1 MTDTTPAAATDAA
14 WPNPLIAGFYP
25 DPSVVKVGGD
35 YYLATST
42 FEYLPGIPV
51 FHSTDLVTW
60 TQLGHVVERPGQLAS
75 ARVPTLG
82 GAWAPTIRHRDG
94 VFYVVVTDAMGRGM
108 LIFTATDPAGPWS
121 DGTLIDGVHG
131 IDTDLAW
138 DEDGLAYITYSG
150 LDVTSGQATG
160 EHKGILQFTVDL
172 ATGTPLSQPVSVWSG
187 TGLKF
192 PEAPHLY
199 QHGKHWYL
207 LIAEGGTE
215 RGHGISVA
223 RGDHPSGPF
232 TAGPEVGGPANPILS
247 ARSTSRPIQNT
258 GHGDLVE
265 TPDGGWALVLLGM
278 RPTGMTQAFSA
289 LGRETFITSARWENG
304 WLAADPVLLNPR
316 PGETVFTDDFSARA
330 LAPEWIAVRRYP
342 AELATLVDGATEA
355 ADEFDV
361 TGASGAFGASGA
373 LGALGVTGAFGVATA
388 TDSTW
393 LAGAAEA
400 AEAAGSA
407 DGGRLVLAGEGS
419 TLDAEQP
426 VLVGVR
432 QRNPWSTTSV
442 RVHPGAGLGGLGVRY
457 DEDHHYEIEVGDGSV
472 TARAA
477 VAGIRQEWTRELA
490 PELVVAGAVTL
501 SLSTEPPD
509 ASSMLAGLTSDIVV
523 LSVGTGDARVELAR
537 VDGRYLSQETAASF
551 TGRVLCLYA
560 VRGEVSFAGFSYTG
574 TD

>member
-1 MTDTTPAAATDAA
+1 VNGAVMTS

-25 DPSVVKVGGD
+25 DPSVVKVGAD

-60 TQLGHVVERPGQLAS
+60 TQLGHVVQRPGQLAS
-75 ARVPTLG
+75 AHVPTLG

-108 LIFTATDPAGPWS
+108 LIFSATDPAGPWS

-150 LDVTSGQATG
+150 LDVTSGADPG

-172 ATGTPLSQPVSVWSG
+172 ETGTPLSEPVSVWSG

-199 QHGKHWYL
+199 QHGEHWYL

-223 RGDHPSGPF
+223 RGDHPYGPF
-232 TAGPEVGGPANPILS
+232 TEGVAAGGPANPILS

-265 TPDGGWALVLLGM
+265 TPDGGWALVMLGM

-316 PGETVFTDDFSARA
+316 PGETVFADDFTGEA
-330 LAPEWIAVRRYP
+330 LAPEWIGVRRYP
-342 AELATLVDGATEA
+342 AELATLA
-355 ADEFDV
+355 
-361 TGASGAFGASGA
+361 
-373 LGALGVTGAFGVATA
+373 
-388 TDSTW
+388 
-393 LAGAAEA
+393 AGAAGA
-400 AEAAGSA
+400 AASA
-407 DGGRLVLAGEGS
+407 GRLVLTGEGG

-432 QRNPWSTTSV
+432 QRNPWSSTSV
-442 RVHPGAGLGGLGVRY
+442 RVEPGTGLGGLGVRY
-457 DEDHHYEIEVGDGSV
+457 DEDHHYEIEVGNGVV
-472 TARAA
+472 TARAC
-477 VAGIRQEWTRELA
+477 VAGIRQEWTVPLA
-490 PELVVAGAVTL
+490 PQHVVDGAVTL
-501 SLSTEPPD
+501 GLDTVPPD
-509 ASSMLAGLTSDIVV
+509 ASSMLSGLTSDIVV
-523 LSVGTGDARVELAR
+523 LSVGSGADRVELAR

-551 TGRVLCLYA
+551 TGRVLCLFA
-560 VRGEVSFAGFSYTG
+560 VTGEVAFATFRYSG
-574 TD
+574 TE

>member
-1 MTDTTPAAATDAA
+1 MTS

-25 DPSVVKVGGD
+25 DPSVVKVGAD

-60 TQLGHVVERPGQLAS
+60 TQLGHVVQRPGQLAS
-75 ARVPTLG
+75 AHVPTLG

-108 LIFTATDPAGPWS
+108 LIFSATDPAGPWS

-150 LDVTSGQATG
+150 LDVTSGADPG

-172 ATGTPLSQPVSVWSG
+172 ETGTPLSEPVSVWSG

-199 QHGKHWYL
+199 QHGEHWYL

-223 RGDHPSGPF
+223 RGDHPYGPF
-232 TAGPEVGGPANPILS
+232 TEGVAAGGPANPILS

-265 TPDGGWALVLLGM
+265 TPDGGWALVMLGM

-316 PGETVFTDDFSARA
+316 PGETVFADDFTGEA
-330 LAPEWIAVRRYP
+330 LAPEWIGVRRYP
-342 AELATLVDGATEA
+342 AELATLA
-355 ADEFDV
+355 
-361 TGASGAFGASGA
+361 
-373 LGALGVTGAFGVATA
+373 
-388 TDSTW
+388 
-393 LAGAAEA
+393 AGAAGA
-400 AEAAGSA
+400 AASA
-407 DGGRLVLAGEGS
+407 GRLVLTGEGG

-432 QRNPWSTTSV
+432 QRNPWSSTSV
-442 RVHPGAGLGGLGVRY
+442 RVEPGTGLGGLGVRY
-457 DEDHHYEIEVGDGSV
+457 DEDHHYEIEVGNGVV
-472 TARAA
+472 TARAC
-477 VAGIRQEWTRELA
+477 VAGIRQEWTVPLA
-490 PELVVAGAVTL
+490 PQHVVDGAVTL
-501 SLSTEPPD
+501 GLDTVPPD
-509 ASSMLAGLTSDIVV
+509 ASSMLSGLTSDIVV
-523 LSVGTGDARVELAR
+523 LSVGSGADRVELAR

-551 TGRVLCLYA
+551 TGRVLCLFA
-560 VRGEVSFAGFSYTG
+560 VTGAVAFATFRYSG
-574 TD
+574 TE

>member
-1 MTDTTPAAATDAA
+1 MTEETATA

-25 DPSVVKVGGD
+25 DPSVVKVGAD

-51 FHSTDLVTW
+51 FHSTDLVNW

-75 ARVPTLG
+75 AHVPTLG

-94 VFYVVVTDAMGRGM
+94 IFYVVVTDAMGRGM
-108 LIFTATDPAGPWS
+108 LIFSATDPAGPWS
-121 DGTLIDGVHG
+121 DGTLIDGIHG

-138 DEDGLAYITYSG
+138 DEEGLAYITYSG
-150 LDVTSGQATG
+150 LDVTSGEPHTG
-160 EHKGILQFTVDL
+160 HKGILQFTVDL
-172 ATGTPLSQPVSVWSG
+172 ETGTPLSTPVSVWSG

-199 QHGKHWYL
+199 RHGDYWYL

-223 RGDHPSGPF
+223 RGTRPYGPF
-232 TAGPEVGGPANPILS
+232 TEGVAAGGPANPILS

-265 TPDGGWALVLLGM
+265 TPDGGWALVMLGM

-316 PGETVFTDDFSARA
+316 PGATEFADDFAGDS

-342 AELATLVDGATEA
+342 AEVST
-355 ADEFDV
+355 
-361 TGASGAFGASGA
+361 
-373 LGALGVTGAFGVATA
+373 VA
-388 TDSTW
+388 
-393 LAGAAEA
+393 
-400 AEAAGSA
+400 
-407 DGGRLVLAGEGS
+407 GGRLVLAGEDG

-426 VLVGVR
+426 VAVGVR
-432 QRNPWSTTSV
+432 QRNPWSSTSV
-442 RVHPGAGLGGLGVRY
+442 RVDGVAGSGTGRGGLGVRY
-457 DEDHHYEIEVGDGSV
+457 DEDHHYEIEVGDGVV
-472 TARAA
+472 TARAC
-477 VAGIRQEWTRELA
+477 VAGIRQEWTTPLT
-490 PELVVAGAVTL
+490 PGLVVDSAVTL
-501 SLSTEPPD
+501 SLDTVPPD
-509 ASSMLAGLTSDIVV
+509 ASSMLSGLTSDIVV
-523 LSVGTGDARVELAR
+523 LSVGTGAARAELAR

-551 TGRVLCLYA
+551 TGRVLVLYA
-560 VRGEVSFAGFSYTG
+560 VTGEVSFAGFRYTG

>member
-1 MTDTTPAAATDAA
+1 MTDTIRTVTAGPAEAGTA

-25 DPSVVKVGGD
+25 DPSVVKVGSD

-75 ARVPTLG
+75 AHVPTLG
-82 GAWAPTIRHRDG
+82 GAWAPTIRHRGG

-108 LIFTATDPAGPWS
+108 LIFSATDPAGPWS
-121 DGTLIDGVHG
+121 DGTLIQGIHG

-138 DEDGLAYITYSG
+138 DEEGLAYITYSG
-150 LDVTSGQATG
+150 LDVTSGDAPTG

-172 ATGTPLSQPVSVWSG
+172 DTGVPLSSPVSVWSG

-199 QHGKHWYL
+199 QHGEHWYL

-223 RGDHPSGPF
+223 RGDQPYGPF
-232 TAGPEVGGPANPILS
+232 TAGPEVGGPINPILS

-265 TPDGGWALVLLGM
+265 TPDGGWALVMLGM

-304 WLAADPVLLNPR
+304 WLAADPVILNPR
-316 PGETVFTDDFSARA
+316 IGETLFTDDFTGEA

-342 AELATLVDGATEA
+342 AEVATLA
-355 ADEFDV
+355 
-361 TGASGAFGASGA
+361 
-373 LGALGVTGAFGVATA
+373 
-388 TDSTW
+388 
-393 LAGAAEA
+393 
-400 AEAAGSA
+400 
-407 DGGRLVLAGEGS
+407 GGRLVLAGERT

-432 QRNPWSTTSV
+432 QRNPWSSTSV
-442 RVHPGAGLGGLGVRY
+442 RVEPGSGLGGLGVRY
-457 DEDHHYEIEVGDGSV
+457 DEDHHYEIEVGDGIV
-472 TARAA
+472 TARAC
-477 VAGIRQEWTRELA
+477 VAGIRQEWTTKLA
-490 PELVVAGAVTL
+490 PELVVDGAVTL
-501 SLSTEPPD
+501 GLDTVPPD
-509 ASSMLAGLTSDIVV
+509 ATSMLSGLTSDLVV
-523 LSVGTGDARVELAR
+523 LSVGTGAARVELAR

-551 TGRVLCLYA
+551 TGRVLVLYA
-560 VRGEVSFAGFSYTG
+560 VRGEVAFAAFRYSG
-574 TD
+574 TE